1 MSEPTQPEHE
11 AGAPPELPVP
21 PEPLE
26 LPELPEIDEPPP
38 PAAPPAP
45 PLLRPPRARSRRDPA
60 LPPHDQTAERA
71 VIAALLLDADAW
83 AGVRTLV
90 EPADFFDEGCG
101 WCYESALALA
111 DRGVRITI
119 PTLAHEL
126 ERAGRLDRIGG
137 EPWLA
142 ELLGEHL
149 SAVGAEAHASIV
161 ARDALYRRMIGAAG
175 QIARI
180 AYEGGPDQ
188 AAAISL
194 ANSLLLAVGDG
205 EQHER
210 RASYAEAI
218 SEYRASHGPLAAR
231 GEPLRS
237 GFAGL
242 DMLLQ
247 GGFGGGDLVVVAART
262 GMGKTSLLLRLARN
276 AVVGQPQHGSA
287 LIFSLEMGR
296 GSLAARM
303 ISAESDVRISRV
315 APGAHSPEEAER
327 IEIGDETLLASS
339 LVFFDDPAIS
349 VPDIRAHCLRE
360 REVHPIG
367 AVLIDYLQLL
377 TRDRESADRREPR
390 ALEIARITRS
400 LKALARE
407 LEVPVLAAAQL
418 NRGVEQ
424 RQSRVP
430 LLSDLRESGTIE
442 QDADIVIFI
451 DRDGDAEGEVA
462 GAGAHFARLIVAKHR
477 NGPTGA
483 VGVRWV
489 PHTASFEDMVVREP
503 PAGQALDEPKP
514 WI

>member
-1 MSEPTQPEHE
+1 MR
-11 AGAPPELPVP
+11 L
-21 PEPLE
+21 
-26 LPELPEIDEPPP
+26 
-38 PAAPPAP
+38 
-45 PLLRPPRARSRRDPA
+45 
-60 LPPHDQTAERA
+60 
-71 VIAALLLDADAW
+71 
-83 AGVRTLV
+83 LV
-90 EPADFFDEGCG
+90 ESTDFFDESCS
-101 WCYESALALA
+101 WCYEAALALA
-111 DRGVRITI
+111 ERGVRITL

-126 ERAGRLDRIGG
+126 ERSGRLDRTGG

-142 ELLGEHL
+142 ELLGDHL
-149 SAVGAEAHASIV
+149 SAAGVEAHASIV
-161 ARDALYRRMIGAAG
+161 ARDALYRRMIEAAG

-205 EQHER
+205 EQQER

-218 SEYRASHGPLAAR
+218 AEYRATHGPLASR

-242 DMLLQ
+242 DLLLQ
-247 GGFGGGDLVVVAART
+247 GGFGAGDLVVVAART

-276 AVVGQPQHGSA
+276 AVVAQPQHGSA

-315 APGAHSPEEAER
+315 APGAHSPEEADR
-327 IEIGDETLLASS
+327 IEIGDETLLNSS
-339 LVFFDDPAIS
+339 IVFFDDPAIS

-360 REVHPIG
+360 RELYPIG
-367 AVLIDYLQLL
+367 VVLIDYLQLL
-377 TRDRESADRREPR
+377 NRDREHADRREPR
-390 ALEIARITRS
+390 ALEIARITRA

-407 LEVPVLAAAQL
+407 LEVPVLTAAQL
-418 NRGVEQ
+418 NRGVDQ

-442 QDADIVIFI
+442 QDADIVIF
-451 DRDGDAEGEVA
+451 
-462 GAGAHFARLIVAKHR
+462 HR
-477 NGPTGA
+477 PRR
-483 VGVRWV
+483 GV
-489 PHTASFEDMVVREP
+489 
-503 PAGQALDEPKP
+503 
-514 WI
+514 